1 MRLSDIKEKLIS
13 KADETYG
20 KLEIDEKTEKL
31 KSKVNY
37 DENSVKVK
45 EGFSK
50 FKRNR
55 KKIAAIVIVSILVFF
70 IAVELVSVPVL
81 YSMVLK
87 KGGGEFLNRR
97 EVPQES
103 TDWLKEVCGKELSD
117 SDVFTESTDGVK
129 LHGIYVKNKNFS
141 GSYII
146 MCHPYGATAEYMAHY
161 AKHYYDLG
169 FNILLAD
176 ARGHGKSG
184 GDFIGMGWVDR
195 FDIIS
200 WVSFLDEK
208 DKDARIVIHGL
219 GMGGAAALAASG
231 EVLPDS
237 VRVIINDSGY
247 SSVNELFKFQLKENF
262 SLPSF
267 PILKLMAFYT
277 EKKAGWSFDEADF
290 LGAVQRSETPTL
302 FIHGG
307 CDERVPLKQGN
318 VLYDACEAKK
328 RQVVMTSANFG
339 QCEQNSPDKYWGE
352 IDRFLL
358 NNLGQISGKN

>member
-1 MRLSDIKEKLIS
+1 MRLSDLKEKLIN

-20 KLEIDEKTEKL
+20 KLEIDEKTDKL
-31 KSKVNY
+31 KQKINY

-45 EGFSK
+45 AGFSK

-55 KKIAAIVIVSILVFF
+55 KKIAAIVIVSVLVFF
-70 IAVELVSVPVL
+70 IAAELISVPVL
-81 YSMVLK
+81 YSLVLK
-87 KGGGEFLNRR
+87 KGGGEFLNRA
-97 EVPQES
+97 EPSQENYERF
-103 TDWLKEVCGKELSD
+103 KEFCGDNISQSD
-117 SDVFTESTDGVK
+117 EYTESFDGVK
-129 LHGIYVKNKNFS
+129 LHGIYIKNKNFS

-146 MCHPYGATAEYMAHY
+146 LCHPYGASAEYMAHY
-161 AKHYYDLG
+161 AEHYYELG

-176 ARGHGKSG
+176 ARGHGKSE
-184 GDFIGMGWVDR
+184 GDYIGMGWVDR

-200 WVSFLDEK
+200 WVDFIDEK

-231 EVLPDS
+231 EELPDN

-247 SSVNELFKFQLKENF
+247 SSVNELFKFQLKEKF

-267 PILKLMAFYT
+267 PILKLLSFYT

-290 LGAVQRSETPTL
+290 LGAVQKSDTPTL

-307 CDERVPLKQGN
+307 CDESVPLKQGN
-318 VLYDACEAKK
+318 VLYDACTAKK
-328 RQVVMTSANFG
+328 RQIIMTSANFG